1 MAGAEKL
8 LGKGDMLFY
17 PVGESKPVR
26 IQGAFISESEVENV
40 VDFIK
45 KQMGDPEYKEELMDH
60 LDKVNT
66 VEEGNDYDDLLDEA
80 TRIVIDAGQASTSLL
95 QRRLKIGYNR
105 AARII
110 EQLEDRNVISGKDGS
125 KPRQILVERDE
136 Y

>member
-1 MAGAEKL
+1 
-8 LGKGDMLFY
+8 
-17 PVGESKPVR
+17 VGESKPVR

-45 KQMGDPEYKEELMDH
+45 NQMGDPEYKEDLMDH
-60 LDKVNT
+60 LEKVNT
-66 VEEGNDYDDLLDEA
+66 SEEGDFDDLLDEA
-80 TRIVIDAGQASTSLL
+80 IRIVIDAGQASTSLL

-110 EQLEDRNVISGKDGS
+110 EQLEDKSIISCKDGS
-125 KPRQILVERDE
+125 KPRQILIERDD